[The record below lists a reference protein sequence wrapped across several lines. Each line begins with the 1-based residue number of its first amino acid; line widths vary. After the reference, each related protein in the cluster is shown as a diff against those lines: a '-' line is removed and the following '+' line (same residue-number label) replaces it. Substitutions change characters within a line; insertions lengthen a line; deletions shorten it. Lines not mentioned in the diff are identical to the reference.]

1 MVDLSTKYLG
11 MQLKNPLVVS
21 SSPLT
26 ADLGTLRHIE
36 DAGAAAVILPSLFE
50 EQVEL
55 KNIGNPRAPLR
66 QWENLPENLRF
77 IPNMEA
83 YNQGVDGYLS
93 LAYRAKRALGI
104 PVIASMNG
112 YYGGG
117 WVQQARLVEAVGV
130 DALELNLYYLAT
142 RADIDGSEVERM
154 YLDLV
159 QDVKAN
165 VSIPVAV
172 KLSPYFSSLAH
183 VVQSL
188 DRAGID
194 GVVLFNRFY
203 QPDFDIQTQT
213 VVPSLE
219 LSDSTELLL
228 RLRWAAVLYPQVKAD
243 LAITGGVHTAEDAL
257 KGLMAGAKVVM
268 MTSALLKHGIGYLGT
283 VLRGIGEWM
292 AEEEFCVLDQI
303 IGRMS
308 QEKVADPAAF
318 ERAHYMNVLKS
329 GDFKI

>member
-1 MVDLSTKYLG
+1 MVDLSTTYLG
-11 MQLKNPLVVS
+11 MKLKNPLVVS
-21 SSPLT
+21 PSPLT
-26 ADLGTLRHIE
+26 AELGTLRHVE

-55 KNIGNPRAPLR
+55 KNIGNPRTPLR

-77 IPNMEA
+77 IPDMEA
-83 YNQGVDGYLS
+83 YNQGADGYLS
-93 LAYRAKRALGI
+93 LAYRAKRALEI

-165 VSIPVAV
+165 ISIPVAV

-183 VVQSL
+183 VVRSL
-188 DRAGID
+188 DRVGVD

-228 RLRWAAVLYPQVKAD
+228 RLRWAAILYPQVKAD
-243 LAITGGVHTAEDAL
+243 LAITGGVHTAEDAI
-257 KGLMAGAKVVM
+257 KGLMAGANVVM
-268 MTSALLKHGIGYLGT
+268 MTSALMKHGIGYLGT
-283 VLRGIGEWM
+283 VLHGIDEWM
-292 AEEEFCVLDQI
+292 AEEEFYSLREI

-308 QEKVADPAAF
+308 QERVADPAAF

-329 GDFKI
+329 YDF

>member
-1 MVDLSTKYLG
+1 MIDLSTTYLG
-11 MQLKNPLVVS
+11 LHLKNPLVVS

-55 KNIGNPRAPLR
+55 QNIGHPRTPAR
-66 QWENLPENLRF
+66 QWDRLPENLQF
-77 IPNMEA
+77 IPSMEG
-83 YNQGVDGYLS
+83 YNQGVSGYLS
-93 LAYRAKRALGI
+93 LAYRAKRALSI

-117 WVQQARLVEAVGV
+117 WVQQGRLLEAVGV
-130 DALELNLYYLAT
+130 DALELNIYYLPT
-142 RADIDGSEVERM
+142 RPDVDGSDVERM

-159 QDVKAN
+159 QDIRAN

-172 KLSPYFSSLAH
+172 KLSPYFSALPYVAR
-183 VVQSL
+183 QM
-188 DRAGID
+188 DKAGVD
-194 GVVLFNRFY
+194 ALVLFNRFY
-203 QPDFDIQTQT
+203 QPDFDIKTQT
-213 VVPSLE
+213 IVPSIA
-219 LSDSTELLL
+219 LSDSSELRL
-228 RLRWAAVLYPQVKAD
+228 RLRWVAILYNQVEAD
-243 LAITGGVHTAEDAL
+243 LAITGGVHTAEDAI

-283 VLRGIGEWM
+283 VLSGIGEWM
-292 AEEEFCVLDQI
+292 AEEEAYALREI
-303 IGRMS
+303 IGCMS

-329 GDFKI
+329 LDF